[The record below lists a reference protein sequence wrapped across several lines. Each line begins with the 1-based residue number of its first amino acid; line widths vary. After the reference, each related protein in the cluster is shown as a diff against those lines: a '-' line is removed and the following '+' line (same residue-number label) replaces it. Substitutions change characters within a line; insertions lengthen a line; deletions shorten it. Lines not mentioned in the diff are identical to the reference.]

1 MIIKDDVLRSGNE
14 SKVDPEYQ
22 PRTVL
27 LDEVDEDKRHKG
39 SSEELAQPMGNGE
52 MALIL
57 LKKSLDA
64 LASSASTRR
73 WLPALGRRGS
83 GCGWE

>member
-39 SSEELAQPMGNGE
+39 SSEELAPNLWE
-52 MALIL
+52 MV
-57 LKKSLDA
+57 
-64 LASSASTRR
+64 R
-73 WLPALGRRGS
+73 WHLFS
-83 GCGWE
+83 